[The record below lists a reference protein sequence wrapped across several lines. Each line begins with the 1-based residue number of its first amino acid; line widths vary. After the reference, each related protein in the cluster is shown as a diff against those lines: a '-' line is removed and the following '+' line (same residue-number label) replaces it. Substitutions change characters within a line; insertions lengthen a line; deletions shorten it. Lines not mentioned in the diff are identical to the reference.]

1 MDNPSLTVR
10 SGKKAYQDVKP
21 WRVVLDPRAEISP
34 KAALFQGNQ
43 AVFLAMGEKTLRRA
57 ASRSWKAPVTL
68 LPLKESKG
76 QLDLKQLLGQLGSLG
91 AASLLVEG
99 GGETAWSF
107 LSQGLVDRVIWITAP
122 RFAASLK
129 SRRRC

>member
-1 MDNPSLTVR
+1 
-10 SGKKAYQDVKP
+10 
-21 WRVVLDPRAEISP
+21 
-34 KAALFQGNQ
+34 
-43 AVFLAMGEKTLRRA
+43 MGEKTLRRA

-122 RFAASLK
+122 RFFGGRDAKTSVEGSGVARPKDSLNLK
-129 SRRRC
+129 SWSYFSSGCDLILEGRF